1 MMSTKFRVLYLLL
14 GTVGLV
20 FLAYEIIANLPEFNP
35 DKVLLIA
42 LPDLLVFFLAYK
54 TYPEDSKVEA

>member
-1 MMSTKFRVLYLLL
+1 MSTKFRVLYLLL
-14 GTVGLV
+14 GTIGLV
-20 FLAYEIIANLPEFNP
+20 LLAYQVIDSYPEFNP

-54 TYPEDSKVEA
+54 TYPEESKAEA